1 MTFEENRNMVR
12 VDPKEICKL
21 YDKGTF
27 PSQVAITLGVSL
39 SEVLDSLAKRRHEA
53 GPDHM
58 SKMFK

>member
-1 MTFEENRNMVR
+1 MVR

-39 SEVLDSLAKRRHEA
+39 FEVLDALAKRRHEA